1 MFDQQ
6 DNKSKLIVRG
16 AREHNLKNITL
27 EIPRDQ
33 MVVVTGISGS
43 GKSSLAF
50 DTIYAEGQRRYVE
63 SLSSYARQFLGQMEK
78 PDVDQIEG
86 LSPAIS
92 IDQRGV
98 SHNPRS
104 TVGTVTEI
112 YDYLRLLYAR
122 VGVPHCPQC
131 GRPVQKQSAEQIV
144 DSVLAMPPGTRFQ
157 VLAPLI
163 KDRKGEHEA
172 IFDDVRKAGFV
183 RVRVDGAVRDVDER
197 IELDRY
203 KMHTIEAVVDRLV
216 VPDDVENGFRSRLTD
231 SMETAL
237 QLGDGMVIVNDV
249 SSDRGRDVLYS
260 EHLAC
265 PACGISLPEI
275 EPRTFSFN
283 SPHGACPECEGLG
296 TQMKLDPELIVPNAD
311 LSLREGAIQAWNTD
325 DKRGYRWQMIEAVCD
340 HFDIPTDRPWR
351 ELNGAQQRIVLY
363 GSGDERIQVSYV
375 NREGHQ
381 RRYRTHYEGVIPN
394 LERRYR
400 ETDSDYVRGKI
411 ERYMTHR
418 PCPACEGTRL
428 RPVALAVTV
437 TDRAINELASWP
449 VSRLLDWIDDLTD
462 GKFRETSEPVDVM
475 ETPSDLTDK
484 QWQIGRRILKEVR
497 DRLHFLVSVGLGYLT
512 LDRTATTLAGG
523 EAQRIRL
530 ATQIGSRLVGVLYVL
545 DEPSIGLHHRD
556 QARLINTLHEMRDLG
571 NTLLVVEHD
580 EATIRAADWVI
591 DLGPGA
597 GKHGGEVVAAGTV
610 EEIVETPESITGAY
624 LSGRRSIPI
633 PDRRREGNGDWLVLR
648 GAREHNLKGID
659 VRIPLGKFVC
669 ITGVSGSGKSSLLID
684 TLYRRMAQFL
694 HGSHDPAG
702 EHDHIEGVEQIDK
715 VINIDQ
721 SPIGRTPRSNPATYT
736 SVFTPI
742 RKLFASLPESK
753 VRGYDKG
760 RFSFNVK
767 GGRCEAC
774 KGHGTLQIEMQFL
787 PDIYIPCD
795 VCHGRRYN
803 RETLQV
809 RYKGQNIAD
818 VLAMTVA
825 EAAEFFANHPKIK
838 RKLQTLQDVGLG
850 YITLG
855 QPSPTLS
862 GGEAQRV
869 KLSRELSKRAT
880 GQTLYVLDEPSVGLH
895 AADVDKLIAV
905 LNRLVNAG
913 NTVVII
919 EHHPDI
925 IRVADWIIDLGPEGV
940 DAGGEIV
947 AEGAPEQVAQIDRS
961 YTGQLL
967 KRVLNGGP

>member
-1 MFDQQ
+1 MGNENQ
-6 DNKSKLIVRG
+6 LIVRG
-16 AREHNLKNITL
+16 AREHNLKNITVA
-27 EIPRDQ
+27 IPRDK
-33 MVVVTGISGS
+33 MVVITGISGS

-131 GRPVQKQSAEQIV
+131 GREVTKQSAEQIV
-144 DSVLAMPPGTRFQ
+144 DAVLNMSPGTRFLL
-157 VLAPLI
+157 LAPLI
-163 KDRKGEHEA
+163 RDRKGQHEA
-172 IFDDVRKAGFV
+172 ILEDVRKAGFV

-197 IELDRY
+197 IQLDRY
-203 KMHTIEAVVDRLV
+203 KMHTIEAVVDRLLI
-216 VPDDVENGFRSRLTD
+216 PEGDDDGFRSRLTD

-237 QLGDGMVIVNDV
+237 QLGDGTVVVNDV
-249 SSDRGRDVLYS
+249 SSDPNRDVLYS

-265 PACGISLPEI
+265 PVCGISLPEI

-283 SPHGACPECEGLG
+283 SPHGACPDCEGMG
-296 TQMKLDPELIVPNAD
+296 RQMKLDPELIVPNGD
-311 LSLREGAIQAWNTD
+311 LNLEEGAVQAWNVD
-325 DKRGYRWQMIEAVCD
+325 DKEGYRWQLIQAVSAA
-340 HFDIPTDRPWR
+340 FNIPTDRAWR
-351 ELNGAQQRIVLY
+351 ELNGAQQKIILY
-363 GSGDERIQVSYV
+363 GSGDDRVEVQYV
-375 NREGHQ
+375 NREGRR
-381 RRYRTHYEGVIPN
+381 RRYRTHFEGVIPS
-394 LERRYR
+394 LERRYQ
-400 ETDSDYVRGKI
+400 ETDSDYIRGKI

-418 PCPACEGTRL
+418 PCPACGGARL

-437 TDRAINELASWP
+437 ADKTISQLASWP
-449 VSRLLDWIDDLTD
+449 VNHLLSWIDDLSD
-462 GKFRETSEPVDVM
+462 GRFEQARESIDVL
-475 ETPSDLTDK
+475 EAPSRLTDK
-484 QWQIGRRILKEVR
+484 QWQIGRRVLKEIR
-497 DRLHFLVSVGLGYLT
+497 DRLHFLTSVGLGYLT

-556 QARLINTLHEMRDLG
+556 QARLIDTLHQMRDLG

-580 EATIRAADWVI
+580 EATIRAADWLI

-597 GKHGGEVVAAGTV
+597 GKHGGEVVAAGPVQSVV
-610 EEIVETPESITGAY
+610 ECQESVTGAY

-633 PDRRREGNGDWLVLR
+633 PDQRRKGNGRELILR

-684 TLYRRMAQFL
+684 TLYRRMAQAL
-694 HGSHDPAG
+694 HGSRDPAG
-702 EHDHIEGVEQIDK
+702 EHDCIEGVDQIDS
-715 VINIDQ
+715 VIDIDQ

-742 RKLFASLPESK
+742 RELFGSLPDSK

-760 RFSFNVK
+760 RYSFNVK

-774 KGHGTLQIEMQFL
+774 GGHGTLQIEMQFL

-809 RYKGQNIAD
+809 RYRGKNIAD
-818 VLAMTVA
+818 VLDMTID
-825 EAAEFFANHPKIK
+825 EAADFFAHHPSIK
-838 RKLQTLQDVGLG
+838 RKLETLQDVGLG
-850 YITLG
+850 YIRLG

-895 AADVDKLIAV
+895 AADVDKLIGV
-905 LNRLVNAG
+905 LNRLVDAG

-925 IRVADWIIDLGPEGV
+925 IKVADWIIDLGPEGGG
-940 DAGGEIV
+940 AGGEIV
-947 AEGAPEQVAQIDRS
+947 AEGAPEQVAEIEQS

-967 KRVLNGGP
+967 QQVLNGRA